1 MYLTFHKEIKKEIAE
16 ESFDSIKLA
25 IYQNRTI
32 RSRSSLKIGGK
43 YIT

>member
-32 RSRSSLKIGGK
+32 RSLNKINNQ
-43 YIT
+43 